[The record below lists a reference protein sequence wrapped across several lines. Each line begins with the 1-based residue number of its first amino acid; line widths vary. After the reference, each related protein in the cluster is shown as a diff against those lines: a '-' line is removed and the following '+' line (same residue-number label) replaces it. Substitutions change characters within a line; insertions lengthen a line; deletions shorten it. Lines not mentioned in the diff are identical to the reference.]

1 MMVAPEQHRTI
12 ERLLNASLILP
23 GDVVEAG
30 CNAGSTSRL
39 LAEWLAATD
48 RNLHLFDSF
57 EGLPEDSGYAGQM
70 ATPRANVEA
79 AICEQLATECVPDF
93 VKIHA
98 GWFRRTMPT
107 RLPDSICFAFV
118 DCDVF
123 ESAIDAL
130 KSIMPRLTGCVVV
143 HDYTHERW
151 GPGIARALAAT
162 GLNHVSENGMAVA
175 WREWKC

>member
-1 MMVAPEQHRTI
+1 MMVSPEQHRTI
-12 ERLLNASLILP
+12 ERLLNASLAFH

-39 LAEWLAATD
+39 LADWLIGTG
-48 RNLHLFDSF
+48 RELHLFDSL

-70 ATPRANVEA
+70 ATPQANVEA

-93 VKIHA
+93 VRIHA

-107 RLPDSICFAFV
+107 QLPDSICFAFV

-123 ESAIDAL
+123 ESAIDSL
-130 KSIMPRLTGCVVV
+130 KPILPRLTGCVVV

-151 GPGIARALAAT
+151 GPGIARALAAV
-162 GLNHVSENGMAVA
+162 GLKHVAENGMAIG
-175 WREWKC
+175 WKEWQC

>member
-1 MMVAPEQHRTI
+1 MMVAPEQHHTI
-12 ERLLNASLILP
+12 ERLLNASLVFR

-39 LAEWLAATD
+39 LAEWLAGTD
-48 RNLHLFDSF
+48 RALHLFDSF

-70 ATPRANVEA
+70 ATPQANVAA

-93 VKIHA
+93 VRIHP

-130 KSIMPRLTGCVVV
+130 KSILPRLTGCVVV

-162 GLNHVSENGMAVA
+162 GLKHVSENGMAVA
-175 WREWKC
+175 WKEWQC